1 VFHTYAATKNYKE
14 KKASGHV
21 ANATL
26 KNTKKKQKK
35 QKKTSKLKLN
45 IEHNITFS

>member
-26 KNTKKKQKK
+26 KNTKKKKK
-35 QKKTSKLKLN
+35 KTKKTSKLKLN